1 MSLDTIYLSD
11 VLEKIKTLDANGKA
25 VTFSL
30 KARTLNRNSRTGG
43 KLVEYPKAKLVMP
56 EENPNADS
64 VESLRT
70 KRKSLSGIRRNP
82 DHFGNKTRNIKLLP
96 GGEIK
101 KIHIRYIIEFN
112 GQKVIY

>member
-1 MSLDTIYLSD
+1 MSKDTIYLNE
-11 VLEKIKTLDANGKA
+11 VLEQMKA
-25 VTFSL
+25 FDDKGRAVPFSI

-43 KLVEYPKAKLVMP
+43 KLLEYEKVKLVMP
-56 EENPNADS
+56 EENPNVDS

-70 KRKSLSGIRRNP
+70 KRKSMSGIRRNP
-82 DHFGNKTRNIKLLP
+82 AHFENKTRNIKVLP
-96 GGEIK
+96 SGDIK